1 MWAIDVSGKNFDG
14 RNFFRSLFNVGNG
27 PDHKANAPGAA
38 KGARVNARFDN
49 VIGGYDVS
57 LRNVKMQIETRDD
70 NLTGLDV
77 KGTLDGGA
85 PFSAAVDRSTG
96 TRRLLVESPDAGQV
110 MKLVNF
116 YPNMQGGRMRLEVN
130 LDGTGPAEK
139 TGILWVD
146 DFKILGDPIVSEVVS
161 SADQGRP
168 AIDGRRNVTREVFE
182 FDKMRAPFSV
192 GYGQF
197 VLEEAYLKGPLL
209 GANLRGK
216 VDFKTRRV
224 NFGGTYIPLQGLNG
238 ALGGIPVLGQIIS
251 GTQGEG
257 IFGMTFAVQG
267 PTSNPQVIVN
277 PLSLV
282 APGIFREMFQMTAS
296 DPKVQVRG
304 DERPAL
310 APSPTSVRA
319 SSSVEKTSGQNA
331 KPKTKSNAKAKSKKP
346 AGKGESI
353 DGWSSTTTQSAE

>member
-1 MWAIDVSGKNFDG
+1 
-14 RNFFRSLFNVGNG
+14 
-27 PDHKANAPGAA
+27 
-38 KGARVNARFDN
+38 
-49 VIGGYDVS
+49 
-57 LRNVKMQIETRDD
+57 
-70 NLTGLDV
+70 
-77 KGTLDGGA
+77 
-85 PFSAAVDRSTG
+85 
-96 TRRLLVESPDAGQV
+96 

-116 YPNMQGGRMRLEVN
+116 YPNMQGGRLHLEVN

-139 TGILWVD
+139 TGTLWVD
-146 DFKILGDPIVSEVVS
+146 DFKVLGDPIVSEVVS

-168 AIDGRRNVTREVFE
+168 AIEGHRSVTREVFE

-216 VDFKTRRV
+216 VDFKTKTV

-251 GTQGEG
+251 GPQGEG

-304 DERPAL
+304 DDHAVQ
-310 APSPTSVRA
+310 SPVEVSA
-319 SSSVEKTSGQNA
+319 SPNARNA
-331 KPKTKSNAKAKSKKP
+331 KSKTKAKSKSKP
-346 AGKGESI
+346 KKHSGAQADAI
-353 DGWSSTTTQSAE
+353 DGWSSTTTSPSH